1 MLYYNSGF
9 NTEPHMKEVALK
21 LYDAFINN
29 REQDFQMS
37 DIKQKKIKGSLYEA
51 LQNYIVSDEQ
61 RKEEVERLYKL
72 LAIY

>member
-9 NTEPHMKEVALK
+9 NTEPPMKEVALK

-37 DIKQKKIKGSLYEA
+37 DIKQKKIKRSLLQA
-51 LQNYIVSDEQ
+51 LKEFIVNDQE
-61 RKEEVERLYKL
+61 RMEEVERIYKL